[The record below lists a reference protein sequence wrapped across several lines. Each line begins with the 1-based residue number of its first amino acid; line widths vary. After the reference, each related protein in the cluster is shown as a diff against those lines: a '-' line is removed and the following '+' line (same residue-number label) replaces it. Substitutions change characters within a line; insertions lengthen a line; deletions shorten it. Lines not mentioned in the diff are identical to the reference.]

1 MIWPL
6 ENNLALALYLYRDS
20 LFSNQNPWEGN
31 MLGARITAM
40 AAGAFMVMTSA
51 MAQQAINYPVPKDG
65 TYGVK
70 DFKFSTGE
78 TFPELKIAYKT
89 IGDPANPPVLIL
101 HGTGGSSANMLTPG
115 FAGEMFGAGQ
125 PLDAT
130 KHFIIIPDALG
141 TGGTT
146 KPSNGLRAKFPK
158 YNYDDMVDA
167 QYRLVTEGLNIKR
180 LRLVMGNSMG
190 GMHTWVWGI
199 RYPDMMDALAPMA
212 SQPTEMS
219 SRNWMMR
226 RLMIETIKADPEYM
240 DGNYTT
246 QPKMLR
252 IANVFYA
259 TGTNGGDLAYQRMA
273 PSREAADKLVD
284 ARLLAAPPADANDFL
299 YQWTSSGDYNPA
311 PKLPLIKA
319 HLLAINS
326 ADDERNPVATG
337 LMMEA
342 MKSVKNGKLFLI
354 PASPTTGGHGTT
366 GGMAK
371 LYAPALA
378 EFMATVPK
386 TQ

>member
-1 MIWPL
+1 M
-6 ENNLALALYLYRDS
+6 
-20 LFSNQNPWEGN
+20 
-31 MLGARITAM
+31 TAF
-40 AAGAFMVMTSA
+40 AAGFFVAATGAF
-51 MAQQAINYPVPKDG
+51 AQQAPNFPAPADG
-65 TYGVK
+65 TFIAK
-70 DFKFSTGE
+70 DFKFSTGDV
-78 TFPELKIAYKT
+78 FPELKIAYKT

-115 FAGEMFGAGQ
+115 FGGQMYGPGQ

-141 TGGTT
+141 TGGTS
-146 KPSNGLRAKFPK
+146 KPSNGMKAKFPK

-167 QYRLVTEGLNIKR
+167 QHRLVTEGLGIKR

-190 GMHTWVWGI
+190 GMHTWIWGT

-219 SRNWMMR
+219 SRNCMMR
-226 RLMIETIKADPEYM
+226 RLMIETIKSDPEYQ

-259 TGTNGGDLAYQRMA
+259 TGTNGGDLAYQKQA
-273 PSREAADKLVD
+273 PTREAADKLVTT
-284 ARLLAAPPADANDFL
+284 RLAASPPADANDFIW
-299 YQWTSSGDYNPA
+299 QWASSADYNPA
-311 PKLPLIKA
+311 PKLGAIKA

-337 LMMEA
+337 LMVEA
-342 MKSVKNGKLFLI
+342 MKSVRNGKLYLI
-354 PASPTTGGHGTT
+354 PGSPDTGGHGTT
-366 GGMAK
+366 GGMAR
-371 LYAPALA
+371 LYAEPLREFLA
-378 EFMATVPK
+378 GVPK